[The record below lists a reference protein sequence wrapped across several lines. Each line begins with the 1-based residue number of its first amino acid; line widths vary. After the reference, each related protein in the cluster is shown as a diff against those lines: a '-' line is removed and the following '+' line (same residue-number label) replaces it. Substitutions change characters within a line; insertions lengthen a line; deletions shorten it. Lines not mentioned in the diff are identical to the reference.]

1 MGLMDEGE
9 TVVVSQW
16 IASKKCGNRHHAD
29 RKKETWVIE
38 LTWYSSEHMS
48 AARCRL
54 PGSKPVRIRRAEMIW
69 WCGSSGVKR
78 LGQFHRN
85 RQAVCRAKN
94 GMRLGGEKIDSS

>member
-38 LTWYSSEHMS
+38 LTWYSSEHMAFINCGAES
-48 AARCRL
+48 RWQL
-54 PGSKPVRIRRAEMIW
+54 GVPG
-69 WCGSSGVKR
+69 GT
-78 LGQFHRN
+78 
-85 RQAVCRAKN
+85 
-94 GMRLGGEKIDSS
+94 KIIYTMVA

>member
-38 LTWYSSEHMS
+38 LTWYSRS
-48 AARCRL
+48 
-54 PGSKPVRIRRAEMIW
+54 IW
-69 WCGSSGVKR
+69 PSSIVA
-78 LGQFHRN
+78 LN
-85 RQAVCRAKN
+85 PA
-94 GMRLGGEKIDSS
+94 SS

>member
-38 LTWYSSEHMS
+38 LTWYSSEHMAFINCGAES
-48 AARCRL
+48 RWQLGVPGSSDRAAARQ
-54 PGSKPVRIRRAEMIW
+54 
-69 WCGSSGVKR
+69 GSSERRPLPPAG
-78 LGQFHRN
+78 
-85 RQAVCRAKN
+85 
-94 GMRLGGEKIDSS
+94 